1 MMYAAKV
8 EDGIVTQVIVG
19 DPAWAAD
26 RLGGDWLGTPVK
38 VGVGWQVVDGTIVP
52 PEPDEDSEIRTVP
65 SDRRLPS

>member
-26 RLGGDWLGTPVK
+26 RLGGDWLDTPHK
-38 VGVGWQVVDGTIVP
+38 VGVGWPVVDGTITP
-52 PEPDEDSEIRTVP
+52 PEPDEDSEPDQDGPV
-65 SDRRLPS
+65 